1 MIKKNRIKAYGALA
15 VVCVVWGTT
24 YLGISVGVD
33 HFPPL
38 MFSVVRLLLAGS
50 LIAIVMFSKIQ
61 WSELTPTVLLHQTLA
76 GLFLFGIGNGLVSL
90 AQVGINSGTASVIG
104 SMIPIWVILFNRI
117 FKTSEQ
123 VTPGILLGTISGLG
137 GIYLI
142 FSEHAGFRDSG
153 ALIGMASMF
162 AAGIAFAG
170 GSVWIKSR
178 KLALD
183 PFGSSAVQ
191 MLTGGLLLLP
201 LSLATEDWSTA
212 IINTKT
218 ILVIAYLVTFGSIIG
233 YFCYLYAI
241 RRLPVTIVS
250 LYAYVN
256 PIVAVLLG
264 GLLLSEPLSGRVFA
278 GMLITL
284 GGVYIVNRGMTLSEL
299 LPSGLRKKETPETK
313 EKN

>member
-1 MIKKNRIKAYGALA
+1 MKSNRLKAYGALA

-24 YLGISVGVD
+24 YLGISIGVD

-38 MFSVVRLLLAGS
+38 MFSVVRLLLAGG
-50 LIAIVMFSKIQ
+50 LIAVVMFRKIQ
-61 WSELTPTVLLHQTLA
+61 WRELTPTVLLHQATA
-76 GLFLFGIGNGLVSL
+76 GLFLFGIGNGLVSV

-104 SMIPIWVILFNRI
+104 SMIPVWVILFNRI

-123 VTPGILLGTISGLG
+123 VTPGIILGTIIGLG

-142 FSEHAGFRDSG
+142 FSEHAGFKESK

-162 AAGIAFAG
+162 GAGMAFAG

-233 YFCYLYAI
+233 FFCYLYAI

-264 GLLLSEPLSGRVFA
+264 GLLLSEPLSGRVFT

-284 GGVYIVNRGMTLSEL
+284 GAVYVVNRGVSLTEL
-299 LPSGLRKKETPETK
+299 LPSGLRKKGTQETK

>member
-1 MIKKNRIKAYGALA
+1 MKANRIKAYGALA

-38 MFSVVRLLLAGS
+38 MFSIVRLLLAGG
-50 LIAIVMFSKIQ
+50 LIAVVMFRKIQ
-61 WSELTPTVLLHQTLA
+61 WREMTPTVLFHQTLA
-76 GLFLFGIGNGLVSL
+76 GLFLFGIGSGLVSV
-90 AQVGINSGTASVIG
+90 AQMGINSGMASVIG
-104 SMIPIWVILFNRI
+104 SMLPVWVILVNRV

-123 VTPGILLGTISGLG
+123 VTPGIVLGTITGLG

-142 FSEHAGFRDSG
+142 FSEHTGFTEPE

-162 AAGIAFAG
+162 GAGLAFAG

-201 LSLATEDWSTA
+201 VSLATEDWSSA
-212 IINTKT
+212 VINTKT
-218 ILVIAYLVTFGSIIG
+218 MLVIAYLVTFGSIIG

-264 GLLLSEPLSGRVFA
+264 WLLLHELMSAKIIA

-284 GGVYIVNRGMTLSEL
+284 TGVYVVNRGVTLSEFI
-299 LPSGLRKKETPETK
+299 PKRLRKQDKSSPV